1 MFTELTHV
9 TDPKVLEQKV
19 SEYNA
24 LVTELWDK
32 LMGYEVQLVDQLEV
46 GMCKTKCTPLLDL
59 PYNMCLCNDEC

>member
-1 MFTELTHV
+1 M

-46 GMCKTKCTPLLDL
+46 GMCQTKCTLLLNL
-59 PYNMCLCNDEC
+59 P